1 MKHILIIL
9 GIVALISCQSTQPKE
24 EKAIS
29 STQEITVE
37 KTEVKEIAK
46 TIEKPKFDEIGFAS
60 WYGIQFQGKPTASGE
75 VFDRFK
81 LTAAHRTIPF
91 GSVVKVQNLEN
102 NKEADVTI
110 NDRGPFD
117 EGSIIEVT
125 ERTAEILNFK
135 EEAVAKVG
143 INIIKPVDEN
153 LILVKDDSFSV
164 DDDDDDDDDDDIDEE
179 TAPPA
184 KKGDNKKPAT
194 VTPAAPEKKAPAP
207 APAPAPAKAAPANNS
222 KTAPA
227 EIPTTTIPPSVAPS
241 TNNSGQPKG
250 ETVQIG
256 VFKEQRRAEAFRDQ
270 IKKDFSEKI
279 FLFSRSGTYVVQI
292 GDFAK
297 REDAV
302 ALRERLKAKKINNCF
317 IPPKN

>member
-1 MKHILIIL
+1 MKHILTIL

-24 EKAIS
+24 EEAVT
-29 STQEITVE
+29 STQENSVT
-37 KTEVKEIAK
+37 KTEVKEITKSIDK
-46 TIEKPKFDEIGFAS
+46 TKFDEVGFAS

-75 VFDRFK
+75 MFDRFK

-91 GSVVKVQNLEN
+91 GSIVKVQNLEN
-102 NKEADVTI
+102 NKETEVVI

-117 EGSIIEVT
+117 EGNIIEVT
-125 ERTAEILNFK
+125 ERAAEILNFK
-135 EEAVAKVG
+135 DEAVVKVG
-143 INIIKPVDEN
+143 TNIVKPAEEN
-153 LILVKDDSFSV
+153 PILMKDDSFSV

-184 KKGDNKKPAT
+184 KKGEVKKPAT
-194 VTPAAPEKKAPAP
+194 VTPVAPEKKPP
-207 APAPAPAKAAPANNS
+207 VVSPAPAKTAPANN
-222 KTAPA
+222 KT
-227 EIPTTTIPPSVAPS
+227 EVVPTTTIPTTTNPSNGS
-241 TNNSGQPKG
+241 QPKG

-279 FLFSRSGTYVVQI
+279 FLFSRSGTFVVQI

-302 ALRERLKAKKINNCF
+302 ALREKLKAKKIANCF

>member
-1 MKHILIIL
+1 MKHILITL
-9 GIVALISCQSTQPKE
+9 GIVALISCQSSPKKE
-24 EKAIS
+24 EAVTTT
-29 STQEITVE
+29 TQEKIATE
-37 KTEVKEIAK
+37 TEVKEIAK
-46 TIEKPKFDEIGFAS
+46 AVEKPKFDEVGFAS

-75 VFDRFK
+75 MFDRFK

-102 NKEADVTI
+102 NRETEVVI

-117 EGSIIEVT
+117 EGNIIEVT
-125 ERTAEILNFK
+125 ERAAEILNFK
-135 EEAVAKVG
+135 EETVVKVG
-143 INIIKPVDEN
+143 TNIVKPAEEN
-153 LILVKDDSFSV
+153 PLLVKDDSFSV

-184 KKGDNKKPAT
+184 KKGEPKKPAT
-194 VTPAAPEKKAPAP
+194 VTPVAPEKKPPVVAPT
-207 APAPAPAKAAPANNS
+207 PAPAKTVAPANNS

-227 EIPTTTIPPSVAPS
+227 EVPTIVTPAP
-241 TNNSGQPKG
+241 TNNNASQPKG

-302 ALRERLKAKKINNCF
+302 ALREKLKAKKIANCF